1 MCGICGLVSL
11 DGAGVDGE
19 LLDGMN
25 RTLLHRGPD
34 SGGSVVDGRA
44 GLAARRLAIIDL
56 DNGDQPIS
64 NEDGTVHV
72 VQNGEIYNYRE
83 LREDLRRRGHE
94 FKTRSDTEVLVHLY
108 EERGPRFAEELR
120 GMFAVAIWD
129 APRARLV
136 LARDRYGIKP
146 LYYGVSADR
155 LAFGSELKAL
165 LADPAFP
172 REVDPDGLEAFL
184 AYACIPAP
192 LTIFRGARKLPAG
205 CVLTWQPGTRVQVE
219 RFARPTA
226 PSADQMRSQDE
237 RELAAEIIERL
248 RDSVRAHL
256 IADVPVGVLLS
267 GGIDS
272 SVLTALA
279 AEESA
284 RPVHT
289 FSIGFEERGFDE
301 RARARLVAQ
310 RYGTDH
316 HELVLHPDA
325 AELLPLLA
333 GVFDEPFADSSAIP
347 TYLVSRL
354 ARQHVKVALSGEGGD
369 ELFGGYFNYVGH
381 RLAPRIGRVA
391 APLQPLVER
400 LPSSTTRASSLDYK
414 AKRFVRGAA
423 LGAVERHSV
432 WKSILSAD
440 QRAEL
445 LDPSRRAGADPVD
458 LLRRSYEASAGAEEL
473 ARIMDLD
480 LTTFLVEDMLVK
492 TDRSSMANSLE
503 VRVPFL
509 DPAVTD
515 LALAIPS
522 RLKVRGLAK
531 KAILR
536 TAVASLLPPEIVRG
550 RKQGFSIPVGAWLR
564 NDLQPFMRDVLSPDT
579 VRRQGFFDPPAVQ
592 RLIDAHVGGQRDMSR
607 QLWSLLAFSLWH
619 ERFAAPPGV

>member
-11 DGAGVDGE
+11 DGGGVDGE
-19 LLDGMN
+19 LLADMN
-25 RTLLHRGPD
+25 QTLLHRGPD
-34 SGGSVVDGRA
+34 SGGSVIDGSA

-83 LREDLRRRGHE
+83 LRDELRRRGHA
-94 FKTRSDTEVLVHLY
+94 FRTGSDTEVLVHLY
-108 EERGPRFAEELR
+108 EERGIRFAEALR

-129 APRARLV
+129 ARCRRIV
-136 LARDRYGIKP
+136 LARDRFGIKP
-146 LYYGVSADR
+146 LYYSLSATR
-155 LAFGSELKAL
+155 LGFGSELKTL
-165 LADPAFP
+165 VADPRFR

-184 AYACIPAP
+184 AYGCIPAP
-192 LTIFRGARKLPAG
+192 LTIFRDARKLPAG
-205 CVLTWQPGTRVQVE
+205 SVLTWEPSAGVQIE

-226 PSADQMRSQDE
+226 APADQMRAGDE
-237 RELAAEIIERL
+237 RELAREILERL

-272 SVLTALA
+272 AALTALA
-279 AEESA
+279 AEESGQPI
-284 RPVHT
+284 RT

-301 RARARLVAQ
+301 RARARLVAE

-316 HELVLHPDA
+316 HELVLRPDA

-333 GVFDEPFADSSAIP
+333 DVFDEPFADSSAIP

-381 RLAPRIGRVA
+381 RLAPLVGRA
-391 APLQPLVER
+391 AASMRPLVER
-400 LPSSTTRASSLDYK
+400 IPSSTSRSSSLDYK
-414 AKRFVRGAA
+414 AKHFVRGAG
-423 LGAVERHSV
+423 LPAVERHSV
-432 WKSILSAD
+432 WKSILSSE

-445 LDPSRRAGADPVD
+445 LDPSRRGADPVD
-458 LLRRSYEASAGAEEL
+458 LLRTSYESSAGAEEL
-473 ARIMDLD
+473 ARVMDLD

-522 RLKVRGLAK
+522 RLKVRGLTK

-536 TAVASLLPPEIVRG
+536 TAVAPLLPQEIVKG
-550 RKQGFSIPVGAWLR
+550 RKQGFSIPVAAWLR
-564 NDLQPFMRDVLSPDT
+564 DDLRPFMRDVLSKET
-579 VRRQGFFDPPAVQ
+579 IVRQGFFDPPAVE
-592 RLIDAHVGGQRDMSR
+592 RLIETHVSGRRDTSR
-607 QLWSLLAFSLWH
+607 QLWSMLAFSLWH
-619 ERFAAPPGV
+619 DRFGNP